1 MGHGPNGRGSMSDE
15 MRESEEVG
23 AGVLDALRGFYPV
36 ADDMPWGY
44 HRGATLAQR
53 YLEIEADDSELIKI
67 MLKPTETID
76 TTR

>member
-1 MGHGPNGRGSMSDE
+1 MNEPTE
-15 MRESEEVG
+15 AEEVG

-44 HRGATLAQR
+44 HMGATLAQR
-53 YLEIEADDSELIKI
+53 YLEIEADDAELIKI

>member
-1 MGHGPNGRGSMSDE
+1 MNDE
-15 MRESEEVG
+15 MREAEEVG

-44 HRGATLAQR
+44 HMGATLAQR
-53 YLEIEADDSELIKI
+53 YLEIEGDDAELIKI

>member
-1 MGHGPNGRGSMSDE
+1 MNDE

>member
-1 MGHGPNGRGSMSDE
+1 MNDE
-15 MRESEEVG
+15 MREAEEVG

-44 HRGATLAQR
+44 HMGATLAQR
-53 YLEIEADDSELIKI
+53 YLEIEADDSELIKL
-67 MLKPTETID
+67 MLRPTGRID

>member
-1 MGHGPNGRGSMSDE
+1 MNDE

-44 HRGATLAQR
+44 HMGATLAQR
-53 YLEIEADDSELIKI
+53 YLEIEADEYELIKI
-67 MLKPTETID
+67 MLRPTETID
-76 TTR
+76 TAR

>member
-1 MGHGPNGRGSMSDE
+1 MNDE
-15 MRESEEVG
+15 MREAEEVG

-36 ADDMPWGY
+36 ADDMPWRY
-44 HRGATLAQR
+44 HIGARLAQR
-53 YLEIEADDSELIKI
+53 YLEIEADDAELIKI